1 MCAPTVR
8 LPNQGRGAG
17 RVRRKAR
24 GVFKELCA
32 KTLHPFIVWG
42 GGAAGTEQ
50 FGNLPEITQPV
61 AEKLAANL
69 WRAAGGWAKEEVP
82 RPAAGR

>member
-17 RVRRKAR
+17 GVRRKAR

-42 GGAAGTEQ
+42 GGGGGHRAVWQ
-50 FGNLPEITQPV
+50 
-61 AEKLAANL
+61 LARDHTACS
-69 WRAAGGWAKEEVP
+69 
-82 RPAAGR
+82 